1 MEFDSRV
8 TTILFLGLVGIGL
21 GVTLMTPMNQQT
33 VLMMVLPAMLVFG
46 LIALVIGVKH
56 GEYRARSP

>member
-21 GVTLMTPMNQQT
+21 GGTLMTPMNQQT
-33 VLMMVLPAMLVFG
+33 VLMMVLPTMLVFG